1 MLKPSALI
9 CAGLSVV
16 LLSSTVSAA
25 PLSQSAY
32 DQFISEQTK
41 IVNETKHILDE
52 DDQKADAQTQRQA
65 FCNRLKAYQD
75 IQKVSEE
82 NSSLNMAST
91 MTMVAKSFL
100 ERQDQSLTKS
110 GMTTAVFC
118 KNREVE

>member
-1 MLKPSALI
+1 MLFAE
-9 CAGLSVV
+9 
-16 LLSSTVSAA
+16 

-32 DQFISEQTK
+32 DQFISVQTK

-65 FCNRLKAYQD
+65 FCNRLKAYED

-82 NSSLNMAST
+82 NSDLSMAPT
-91 MTMVAKSFL
+91 MAMIARNFL

-110 GMTTAVFC
+110 GMTASVFC
-118 KNREVE
+118 KIGK

>member
-9 CAGLSVV
+9 CAGLSLV

-25 PLSQSAY
+25 LLSQSAY

-65 FCNRLKAYQD
+65 FCKRLKAYQD

-82 NSSLNMAST
+82 NSSLDMAP
-91 MTMVAKSFL
+91 MMAMVAKSFL
-100 ERQDQSLTKS
+100 DRQDQSLSKS
-110 GMTTAVFC
+110 GMTTTVFC
-118 KNREVE
+118 KNRDVE

>member
-1 MLKPSALI
+1 MLKKSSFI
-9 CAGLSVV
+9 CAGL
-16 LLSSTVSAA
+16 LLGLNSMLFAE

-32 DQFISEQTK
+32 DQFISAQTK

-82 NSSLNMAST
+82 NSSLNMAPT
-91 MTMVAKSFL
+91 MAMIARNFL

-110 GMTTAVFC
+110 GMTASVFC

>member
-1 MLKPSALI
+1 MLKKSSFI
-9 CAGLSVV
+9 CAGF
-16 LLSSTVSAA
+16 LLLNSMLFAA

-32 DQFISEQTK
+32 DQFISAQTK

-82 NSSLNMAST
+82 NSGLKMAPT
-91 MTMVAKSFL
+91 MSMIARNFL
-100 ERQDQSLTKS
+100 ERQDQSLTQS
-110 GMTTAVFC
+110 GMTASVFC

>member
-1 MLKPSALI
+1 MLKKSSFI
-9 CAGLSVV
+9 CAGLLSGLNSVV
-16 LLSSTVSAA
+16 FAE
-25 PLSQSAY
+25 PFSQSAY
-32 DQFISEQTK
+32 DQFISAQTK

-52 DDQKADAQTQRQA
+52 NDKKADAQTQRQA

-82 NSSLNMAST
+82 NSSLDMAPT
-91 MTMVAKSFL
+91 MAMIARSFL
-100 ERQDQSLTKS
+100 ERQDQSLNQS